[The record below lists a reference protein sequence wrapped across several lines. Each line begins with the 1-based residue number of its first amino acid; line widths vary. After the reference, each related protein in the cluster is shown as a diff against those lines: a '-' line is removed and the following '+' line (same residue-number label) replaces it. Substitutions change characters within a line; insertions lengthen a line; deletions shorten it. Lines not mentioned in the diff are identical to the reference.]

1 MDSRV
6 GKKRALHFS
15 TTVTKNLFRNLTI
28 TFLAKRKFSY
38 ILSGLLIIVAL
49 TSLFTNGLNQGVDF
63 VGGRSYTVRFDKAI
77 NSAEVQS
84 DLVAVLGNAEAKIF
98 GNDNQLKITTN
109 YKVDVEGAADDEI
122 QQLMY
127 GALQTYLPDGTDY
140 DSFITTSEEKQI
152 GIMSSIKVG

>member
-1 MDSRV
+1 M
-6 GKKRALHFS
+6 G
-15 TTVTKNLFRNLTI
+15 
-28 TFLAKRKFSY
+28 KRKFSY
-38 ILSGLLIIVAL
+38 NIGFLILVAI

-84 DLVAVLGNAEAKIF
+84 DLVSVLGNAEAKIF

-109 YKVDVEGAADDEI
+109 YKVDFEGQAVDDEI

-127 GALQTYLPDGTDY
+127 GALQAYLPDGTDY
-140 DSFITTSEEKQI
+140 KSFVTTSEEKQV
-152 GIMSSIKVG
+152 GIMSSIKVGPTIADDIKNNFFGCFWSLIVVFCTSY